1 MGKVQSVKEVDQ
13 FDQLISDP
21 ERAVL
26 VDFWAEW
33 CGPCKMLSPVIERL
47 AREYDGR
54 MNFVK
59 VNIDEF
65 PEISSRYKVRSIPT
79 TIIFRQGKAA
89 SRFTGFKPEQ
99 AFRPHLERYALQVEG
114 GAAPESDGAEAPAAE
129 GGGGGIFAGLR
140 RLFGG

>member
-65 PEISSRYKVRSIPT
+65 PEISNRYKVRSIPT

-99 AFRPHLERYALQVEG
+99 AFRPHLERYALQPEG
-114 GAAPESDGAEAPAAE
+114 GVVPEADAAPEGEA
-129 GGGGGIFAGLR
+129 GGLFAGLR

>member
-1 MGKVQSVKEVDQ
+1 MFAKFNIKIIKVN
-13 FDQLISDP
+13 P

-47 AREYDGR
+47 ASEYEGR

-59 VNIDEF
+59 LNVDDF
-65 PEISSRYKVRSIPT
+65 PEISNRYSVRSIPT
-79 TIIFRQGKAA
+79 TIIFRDGKAA

-99 AFRPHLERYALQVEG
+99 AFRPHLERYALQPE
-114 GAAPESDGAEAPAAE
+114 GAAVPEGEALAADAEAPAAE
-129 GGGGGIFAGLR
+129 GEAGGLFAGLR